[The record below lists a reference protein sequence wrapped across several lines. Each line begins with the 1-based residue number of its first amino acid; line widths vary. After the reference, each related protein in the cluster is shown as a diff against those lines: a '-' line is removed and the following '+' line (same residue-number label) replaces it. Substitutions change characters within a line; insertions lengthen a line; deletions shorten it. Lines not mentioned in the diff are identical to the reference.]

1 MANMD
6 DAFSNMAAIKFEN
19 ILNQIRSSSL
29 NFQMS
34 VTPFTAVIHLKKS
47 ITKDKSGNFLN
58 QNTFVNR
65 TTNDIEVD
73 EIMAKNLAL
82 EQEIADLK
90 RACFKASDSITEIER
105 TLELINQHGNVNDEN
120 YSKDDEDNE
129 DRNEIESEEE
139 DENENGEEDEEKE
152 INPTTK
158 KDGMVDYA
166 STSTPLTKKTI
177 NFDSRISMCDSGVDL
192 KSCVLT
198 PVKED
203 RCKKII
209 SCNQCKEV
217 FDNKNDLDVHK
228 REQHNTSLEFSCD
241 TCSKTFVKEED
252 KEKHEFLYEYDC
264 KECGICFN
272 SQDNYCL
279 HLLNV
284 HQDELE
290 STEYGLMCTIY
301 IPESIE
307 KRFTNGER
315 CPCAIC
321 TKARFKLETK
331 DLTIT

>member
-1 MANMD
+1 MTNMD
-6 DAFSNMAAIKFEN
+6 VAFSNMAAIKFEN

-90 RACFKASDSITEIER
+90 RACLKASNSITEIER

-139 DENENGEEDEEKE
+139 DEDENGEEDKE
-152 INPTTK
+152 ITPTTK
-158 KDGMVDYA
+158 KDSIVNYA
-166 STSTPLTKKTI
+166 STSTPLIKK
-177 NFDSRISMCDSGVDL
+177 SSISMCDSGVDL
-192 KSCVLT
+192 NSCVLT

-203 RCKKII
+203 IFKKTI
-209 SCNQCKEV
+209 SCSQCKVV
-217 FDNKNDLDVHK
+217 FENEGDLGVHRK
-228 REQHNTSLEFSCD
+228 EQHDPSLEFSCD
-241 TCSKTFVKEED
+241 ICSRTFATEED
-252 KEKHEFLYEYDC
+252 WQEHEDWDGCC
-264 KECGICFN
+264 KECGICFET
-272 SQDNYCL
+272 SDNYGL
-279 HLLNV
+279 HVLNL
-284 HQDELE
+284 HQDKLQNEHDE
-290 STEYGLMCTIY
+290 STNYVMHL
-301 IPESIE
+301 
-307 KRFTNGER
+307 RFLAKFMTERFANGER
-315 CPCAIC
+315 CPCALC
-321 TKARFKLETK
+321 TK
-331 DLTIT
+331 